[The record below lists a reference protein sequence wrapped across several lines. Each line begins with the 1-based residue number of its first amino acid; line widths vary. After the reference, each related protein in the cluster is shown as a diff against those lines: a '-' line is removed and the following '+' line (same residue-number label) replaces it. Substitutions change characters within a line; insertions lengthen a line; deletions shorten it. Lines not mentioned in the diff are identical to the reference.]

1 MAASRVKFKI
11 EVYDITAASGYKS
24 GSNAI
29 SPTYE
34 DLGLTDAD
42 CEVHFISARYDH
54 DNLPAPDGTDALT
67 AEDLSAVFARKT
79 YADVDAAKSAIIN
92 SGLATAISNNCA
104 AITYTLD
111 SNNLIL
117 DCKFADDTK
126 RGNMITALHVM
137 TDSTSIG
144 WSAEAGAVMSTID

>member
-1 MAASRVKFKI
+1 MTTRVKYQI
-11 EVYDITAASGYKS
+11 EVYDVTASSGYKS
-24 GSNAI
+24 GSNAVTREDEEAVTDGDCL
-29 SPTYE
+29 TYFVNNKYP
-34 DLGLTDAD
+34 DP
-42 CEVHFISARYDH
+42 
-54 DNLPAPDGTDALT
+54 LPATNGTDKLT
-67 AEDLSAVFARKT
+67 AEDQSAVFNRKT

-117 DCKFADDTK
+117 DCTFADDTK